1 MRQGD
6 KIRIRLK
13 AYDHRILDQ
22 STKEIGDTAK
32 RTGADVA
39 GPIPLATRIK
49 RWTVLGAPHLYKK
62 SPEQFEMRTKKRL
75 IDILEPT
82 PDTVDSLMKIALPPG
97 VDVEIKAFGH
107 TAK

>member
-22 STKEIGDTAK
+22 STREIVETAK

-39 GPIPLATRIK
+39 GPIPLPTSVN
-49 RWTVLGAPHLYKK
+49 RWTVLRSPHVDKK
-62 SPEQFEMRTKKRL
+62 SREQFEMRTHKRL
-75 IDILEPT
+75 IDILQPS
-82 PDTVDSLMKIALPPG
+82 PKTVDSLQRLDSLPAG
-97 VDVEIKAFGH
+97 VDIEIRL
-107 TAK
+107 